1 MLQEKNVN
9 IGLVKPLLKTF
20 PVSGESP
27 AALSYL
33 SIEEYPLHTQLHM
46 ELIYVAEGS
55 ISVKVGVSNYI
66 LHAGEFTIINPFELH
81 ALYAADE
88 PNRVC
93 ILEINRDFYDP
104 CEEENIFVSAYSL
117 YKDASGKDFVQIKN
131 LLNKIFALHLF
142 SRSGENPDVLHLP
155 AGVAENDVQYEKIL
169 LRSLINY
176 FELHFTHEYFLLS
189 DDKENSLRDRAQQ
202 ANRLKS
208 ILLYFYENFPQ
219 KIQLQDVADVTFIN
233 RYYISHLVKSG
244 VGLTFSELLQHIR
257 VEKSEIY
264 LLGTQMPV
272 SQIVYELGFS
282 SYRYFSLHFKRLF
295 DMTPAA
301 YRKKFAR
308 QTIRYKNVTAARST
322 TPADIDRVL
331 AMFSKE
337 HIARAD
343 DSRGGAKGYERTA
356 AERSGRADAES
367 IVLKDAE
374 SMAQADAGCVALA
387 DDENIVQAE
396 AADFE
401 GCTRGVDESIARVAC
416 ESIAPADVA
425 KRKSHNQGAVLG
437 GCCADDADERDFPA
451 ERLQAEAAD
460 QDFFSENL
468 SAACAACPVENARV
482 ISLKSLLEKSS
493 GQKDVEAGALGH
505 RENGRAFGVMVGAAS
520 CTVQTTA
527 FADKIAA
534 DGAAVLP
541 QRAVLYD
548 MPFFPAVL
556 LSRMASGMA
565 GDTASGGIC
574 GISLLHEYGRFF
586 EEETAVD
593 AAIKDRG
600 MNCRFDLGSGSVFAG
615 EPGSIAKCGLRK
627 SVFYL
632 KEMLRPF
639 LQPDMRFADSVIILP
654 GIFLVKQQKTIEILL
669 YNDPVC
675 ADAGVGAGETTGI
688 TDAGAGE
695 TADAASTGGI
705 VGSADTDEIV
715 GSTNL
720 GAGETVEFAS
730 VGADKLV
737 KFSDAGA
744 GETTAPLPLVRLLEA
759 KEPHDF
765 YLLAKN
771 YQDQC
776 WHLDLSGLADTNRI
790 LIKKSELKFETDAF
804 LQWERMGRPPSIDEN
819 IAAALN
825 DASAPD
831 SYFESYEL
839 SGESGGLYPVT
850 LKPFHV
856 QQISLFLQ

>member
-27 AALSYL
+27 AALSYI

-81 ALYAADE
+81 ALYATSE

-117 YKDASGKDFVQIKN
+117 YQDASGKDFVQIKN

-219 KIQLQDVADVTFIN
+219 KIQLQDIADVTFIN

-301 YRKKFAR
+301 YRKKFAQ

-322 TPADIDRVL
+322 MPADMDRAL
-331 AMFSKE
+331 AMFSEE
-337 HIARAD
+337 HIARVD
-343 DSRGGAKGYERTA
+343 IKGCM
-356 AERSGRADAES
+356 RADAES
-367 IVLKDAE
+367 I
-374 SMAQADAGCVALA
+374 
-387 DDENIVQAE
+387 
-396 AADFE
+396 
-401 GCTRGVDESIARVAC
+401 AR
-416 ESIAPADVA
+416 
-425 KRKSHNQGAVLG
+425 
-437 GCCADDADERDFPA
+437 
-451 ERLQAEAAD
+451 
-460 QDFFSENL
+460 
-468 SAACAACPVENARV
+468 AACADCLVE
-482 ISLKSLLEKSS
+482 
-493 GQKDVEAGALGH
+493 DVETALP
-505 RENGRAFGVMVGAAS
+505 R
-520 CTVQTTA
+520 Q
-527 FADKIAA
+527 
-534 DGAAVLP
+534 
-541 QRAVLYD
+541 AVLYD
-548 MPFFPAVL
+548 TPFFPAVL
-556 LSRMASGMA
+556 LSRMASGVM
-565 GDTASGGIC
+565 GDTACGMESGGIC
-574 GISLLHEYGRFF
+574 SISPLHEYGRFF
-586 EEETAVD
+586 EEETAVGT
-593 AAIKDRG
+593 AIKDKG
-600 MNCRFDLGSGSVFAG
+600 MNCGFDLGGGVVSAGEAAYVRDFGSDGIFDAGCGEESDCDSVFCG
-615 EPGSIAKCGLRK
+615 EPGSIAKYGLRK

-639 LQPDMRFADSVIILP
+639 LRQDMRFADSAIILP
-654 GIFLVKQQKTIEILL
+654 GIFLIKQQKTIEILL
-669 YNDPVC
+669 YNYPACVN
-675 ADAGVGAGETTGI
+675 I
-688 TDAGAGE
+688 GAGE
-695 TADAASTGGI
+695 TAATFP
-705 VGSADTDEIV
+705 
-715 GSTNL
+715 
-720 GAGETVEFAS
+720 FA
-730 VGADKLV
+730 
-737 KFSDAGA
+737 
-744 GETTAPLPLVRLLEA
+744 RLLDA
-759 KEPHDF
+759 KELHDF
-765 YLLAKN
+765 YSLAKN
-771 YQDQC
+771 CRDQC
-776 WHLDLSGLADTNRI
+776 WHLDLSGLMDTGRI

-804 LQWERMGRPPSIDEN
+804 LQWGRMGRPPSIDEN
-819 IAAALN
+819 IAEALN

-831 SYFESYEL
+831 SYFEIYEL
-839 SGESGGLYPVT
+839 PGESGGLYPVT

-856 QQISLFLQ
+856 QRISLFL

>member
-117 YKDASGKDFVQIKN
+117 YQDASGKDFVQIKN

-189 DDKENSLRDRAQQ
+189 DDKENSLRDRARQ

-322 TPADIDRVL
+322 MPADIDRAL

-337 HIARAD
+337 HIAQAGARDRARMDAECVESADAD
-343 DSRGGAKGYERTA
+343 D
-356 AERSGRADAES
+356 
-367 IVLKDAE
+367 
-374 SMAQADAGCVALA
+374 MAQIKAADG
-387 DDENIVQAE
+387 ENMVQAE
-396 AADFE
+396 AVDFE
-401 GCTRGVDESIARVAC
+401 GCVRGGDESIARAAC
-416 ESIAPADVA
+416 ESIA
-425 KRKSHNQGAVLG
+425 LE
-437 GCCADDADERDFPA
+437 DAGS
-451 ERLQAEAAD
+451 LV
-460 QDFFSENL
+460 S
-468 SAACAACPVENARV
+468 ENARV
-482 ISLKSLLEKSS
+482 VLLKSLLEKGGLRDAFAADAQ
-493 GQKDVEAGALGH
+493 GQKEADAQGKKRAVSRMGASDWSGMSVGALPQKQKRGDSGEGEPSRRRKGCEMVDNTAQPALIVDAAVEDVE
-505 RENGRAFGVMVGAAS
+505 
-520 CTVQTTA
+520 T
-527 FADKIAA
+527 
-534 DGAAVLP
+534 VLP

-548 MPFFPAVL
+548 TPFFPAVL
-556 LSRMASGMA
+556 LSRMASGVM
-565 GDTASGGIC
+565 GDAACGMTGG
-574 GISLLHEYGRFF
+574 GARGSLSLREYDRFF
-586 EEETAVD
+586 EERAVSD
-593 AAIKDRG
+593 VIKDKE
-600 MNCRFDLGSGSVFAG
+600 MNCGFVSGGGSVSADEVACARDFESNGACVPGCEGKAVRDPISDDGPADGSGFESDGICDADCGEESDYDFVFCG
-615 EPGSIAKCGLRK
+615 EPGSIAKCGLRN
-627 SVFYL
+627 
-632 KEMLRPF
+632 
-639 LQPDMRFADSVIILP
+639 
-654 GIFLVKQQKTIEILL
+654 LL
-669 YNDPVC
+669 F
-675 ADAGVGAGETTGI
+675 T
-688 TDAGAGE
+688 
-695 TADAASTGGI
+695 
-705 VGSADTDEIV
+705 
-715 GSTNL
+715 
-720 GAGETVEFAS
+720 
-730 VGADKLV
+730 
-737 KFSDAGA
+737 
-744 GETTAPLPLVRLLEA
+744 
-759 KEPHDF
+759 
-765 YLLAKN
+765 
-771 YQDQC
+771 
-776 WHLDLSGLADTNRI
+776 
-790 LIKKSELKFETDAF
+790 
-804 LQWERMGRPPSIDEN
+804 
-819 IAAALN
+819 
-825 DASAPD
+825 
-831 SYFESYEL
+831 
-839 SGESGGLYPVT
+839 
-850 LKPFHV
+850 
-856 QQISLFLQ
+856 

>member
-9 IGLVKPLLKTF
+9 IGLAKPLLKTF

-81 ALYAADE
+81 ALYAASE

-322 TPADIDRVL
+322 TPADIDRAL

-367 IVLKDAE
+367 TVLKDAE

-396 AADFE
+396 AADGE
-401 GCTRGVDESIARVAC
+401 ECGRVDAESIARAAC

-425 KRKSHNQGAVLG
+425 KRKSHNQEAVLD
-437 GCCADDADERDFPA
+437 GCRAGDADER
-451 ERLQAEAAD
+451 
-460 QDFFSENL
+460 DFFSENL

-482 ISLKSLLEKSS
+482 VSLKSLLEKGG
-493 GQKDVEAGALGH
+493 GQKDFEAGALGH
-505 RENGRAFGVMVGAAS
+505 RENGRVFGVTVGAAS
-520 CTVQTTA
+520 CTVQTID

-541 QRAVLYD
+541 QRALLYD
-548 MPFFPAVL
+548 TPFFPAVL

-565 GDTASGGIC
+565 GDTASGMTGGGIC

-600 MNCRFDLGSGSVFAG
+600 MNCGFDLGGGVVFAG

-639 LQPDMRFADSVIILP
+639 LQPDMRFADSAIILP
-654 GIFLVKQQKTIEILL
+654 GIFLIKQQKTIEILL

-695 TADAASTGGI
+695 TADAASAGGFA
-705 VGSADTDEIV
+705 GSADTDEIV

-737 KFSDAGA
+737 RFSDAGA
-744 GETTAPLPLVRLLEA
+744 GETTAPLPLARLLEA

-765 YLLAKN
+765 YSLAKN
-771 YQDQC
+771 CRDQC
-776 WHLDLSGLADTNRI
+776 WHLDLSGLSDTGRI

-804 LQWERMGRPPSIDEN
+804 LQWKRMGMPPSIDEKT
-819 IAAALN
+819 AAALN

-831 SYFESYEL
+831 SYFESYAL
-839 SGESGGLYPVT
+839 PGESGGLYPVI

>member
-1 MLQEKNVN
+1 MLQEKNIN

-131 LLNKIFALHLF
+131 LLNKIFALHLL

-282 SYRYFSLHFKRLF
+282 SYRYFSVHFKRLF

-308 QTIRYKNVTAARST
+308 HTIRYKNVTAARST

-343 DSRGGAKGYERTA
+343 AKD
-356 AERSGRADAES
+356 RASEDAES
-367 IVLKDAE
+367 IALKDAE
-374 SMAQADAGCVALA
+374 SMAQADAGCVASA
-387 DDENIVQAE
+387 DGENIVQAE
-396 AADFE
+396 AADGE
-401 GCTRGVDESIARVAC
+401 ECGRVDAESIARAAC
-416 ESIAPADVA
+416 ESIAPTDVA
-425 KRKSHNQGAVLG
+425 KRKSHNQGAVLD
-437 GCCADDADERDFPA
+437 GCRAGDVDERDFPA

-460 QDFFSENL
+460 RNFFSKNF

-482 ISLKSLLEKSS
+482 VLLKSLLEKGG
-493 GQKDVEAGALGH
+493 GQKDFEAGALGH
-505 RENGRAFGVMVGAAS
+505 RENGRAFGVTVGAAS
-520 CTVQTTA
+520 CTVQTIA

-534 DGAAVLP
+534 DDETALP

-548 MPFFPAVL
+548 TPFFPAVL
-556 LSRMASGMA
+556 LSRMASGVM
-565 GDTASGGIC
+565 GDTASGMTGGGIC

-600 MNCRFDLGSGSVFAG
+600 MNCGFDLGGGVVFAG

-639 LQPDMRFADSVIILP
+639 LQPDMRFADSAIILP
-654 GIFLVKQQKTIEILL
+654 GIFLIKQQKTIEILL
-669 YNDPVC
+669 YNDPIC
-675 ADAGVGAGETTGI
+675 ADAGAGGTTGI
-688 TDAGAGE
+688 TDAGTGE
-695 TADAASTGGI
+695 TADAASAGGFA
-705 VGSADTDEIV
+705 GSADTGV
-715 GSTNL
+715 GKITDFA
-720 GAGETVEFAS
+720 GAGETVEFSS

-737 KFSDAGA
+737 RFSDAGA
-744 GETTAPLPLVRLLEA
+744 GEITAPLPLARLLEA

-765 YLLAKN
+765 YSLAKN
-771 YQDQC
+771 CRDQC
-776 WHLDLSGLADTNRI
+776 WHLDLSGFADTNRI

-804 LQWERMGRPPSIDEN
+804 LQWERMGRPPSIDEKT
-819 IAAALN
+819 AVALN
-825 DASAPD
+825 NASAPD

-839 SGESGGLYPVT
+839 PGESGGLYPVT